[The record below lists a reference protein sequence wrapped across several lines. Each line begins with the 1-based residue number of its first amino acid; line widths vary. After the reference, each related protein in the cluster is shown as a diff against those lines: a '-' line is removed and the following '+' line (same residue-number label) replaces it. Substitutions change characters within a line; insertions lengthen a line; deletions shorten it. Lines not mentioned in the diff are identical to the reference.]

1 MATFK
6 DALAP
11 LTRRLVREHQ
21 VLHIAAD
28 LPTDVGATDSAR
40 REILRWAQKRSGG
53 GLPDDAMAGR
63 SFELLSAGRNSSA
76 VEVDLPEIHAWALRQ
91 EDPDKTVAGRIW
103 TSEAI
108 LWRTP
113 DRPPRFAARLIV
125 VSNEPELDIIPAA
138 PGYIRQLTEQL
149 ALTSGGY
156 PLTACPWYIGDTD
169 AQDEFLDMLEDPRRI
184 LPVVVVSVTD
194 RNNPQLT
201 IDVDA
206 LAAGLCG
213 LAQVAVILPDT
224 SWALT
229 ERFNKRLS
237 VFDRGVR
244 IYFPG
249 LSADVDP
256 YTHPLWL
263 GARLTTVNEGAQI
276 DRQVRMRIAQFSTRS
291 VRMGEDILPFSQ
303 LRSVSR
309 KAEQDRLAS
318 SGASDSEK
326 LAASDDRIAA
336 LAKELSEAK
345 ELEQYALDEER
356 KAQVRADEAESRERN
371 VTAQIQ
377 SLLQRLAA
385 AGAVEDQNVNLPQRW
400 SDFEEWADQALVG
413 RASLTG
419 AAKRGC
425 KKALFEDVEQVARC
439 LLWLAN
445 TCRDRLLEGGG
456 SLREEVVEDGICNSH
471 CGSDE
476 FTFDW
481 QAQRL
486 SAGWH
491 IKTTGNTRA
500 PERCLRIY
508 YGWDHQTQQVIIADM
523 PSHRKTG
530 AS

>member
-6 DALAP
+6 DALAS
-11 LTRRLVREHQ
+11 LAARLVREHQ
-21 VLHIAAD
+21 VLHITAD
-28 LPTDVGATDSAR
+28 LPTDVGAIDNAR
-40 REILRWAQKRSGG
+40 REILKWAQKRSGG
-53 GLPDDAMAGR
+53 RLPDEAMAGHN
-63 SFELLSAGRNSSA
+63 FELLAAGRNSSA

-113 DRPPRFAARLIV
+113 DRTPRFAARLIV
-125 VSNEPELDIIPAA
+125 VSNEPELDIVPAA

-149 ALTSGGY
+149 GLTSGGY
-156 PLTACPWYIGDTD
+156 PLTPFPWYIGDAD
-169 AQDEFLDMLEDPRRI
+169 AQDAFLDMLEDPKRR

-194 RNNPQLT
+194 RDNPQLT

-229 ERFNKRLS
+229 DRFNMRLS
-237 VFDRGVR
+237 VFDRGIR

-249 LSADVDP
+249 LDADGDP
-256 YTHPLWL
+256 YKHPLWL
-263 GARLTTVNEGAQI
+263 GARLTTVNEGAQVA
-276 DRQVRMRIAQFSTRS
+276 RQVRMRVAQFSTRS

-309 KAEQDRLAS
+309 KAEQDKLAS

-326 LAASDDRIAA
+326 LAAADDRIAA

-356 KAQVRADEAESRERN
+356 KAQARADEAESRERN

-385 AGAVEDQNVNLPQRW
+385 AGAVEDQNANLPQRW
-400 SDFEEWADQALVG
+400 SDFEEWSDQVLVG
-413 RASLTG
+413 RVSLTG

-456 SLREEVVEDGICNSH
+456 SLRDEVVEDGIRNSP

-476 FTFDW
+476 FMFDW

-491 IKTTGNTRA
+491 IKTGGNTRA
-500 PERCLRIY
+500 PEHCLRIY
-508 YGWDHQTQQVIIADM
+508 YGWDHQTQQIIIADM
-523 PSHRKTG
+523 PAHRKTG